1 MYTMQLTAMP
11 DASPPLRWAPQ
22 MTNEEFEAFCFA
34 NPELVI
40 EREPDGTLLII
51 SPASFISGSRENEII
66 TDLTLY
72 ARANGG
78 TALSSSTGFT
88 LPDSS
93 VRSPDAA
100 YVSAEQL
107 LPFNAKDL
115 RHFVPIVPEFIVEI
129 ISPTDRV
136 ADLEDK
142 MRKTWIANGVK
153 LAWLVDVDNDCLWV
167 YRQDRSVDVVT
178 PLAGEITGEDV
189 LPGFTFDLGLFK

>member
-22 MTNEEFEAFCFA
+22 MTNEEVEAFCFA

-51 SPASFISGSRENEII
+51 SPVSFISGSRENEII

-100 YVSAEQL
+100 YVSAERL

-153 LAWLVDVDNDCLWV
+153 LAWLVDADNDCLWV